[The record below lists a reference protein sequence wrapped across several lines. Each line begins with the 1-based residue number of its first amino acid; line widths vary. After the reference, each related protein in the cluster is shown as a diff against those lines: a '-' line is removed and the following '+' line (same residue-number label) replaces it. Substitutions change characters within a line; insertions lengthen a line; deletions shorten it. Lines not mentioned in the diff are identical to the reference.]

1 MSAAEAMSSI
11 VVRRT
16 PCLVKHAYAAVRI
29 RSTGSSGML
38 INIARDVRRAFQ
50 DLRHRVAQQGT
61 L

>member
-1 MSAAEAMSSI
+1 
-11 VVRRT
+11 
-16 PCLVKHAYAAVRI
+16 
-29 RSTGSSGML
+29 ML